1 MIMSSQ
7 TKPGST
13 SDSESETITGPLRAF
28 QGSFMTAIH
37 FSSGH
42 CLWLYNVTSS
52 PTDVGSYREVWVA
65 TPDVETTLYTD
76 PGEALDVVSKYHEFD
91 NYSDGKIDWERHDNI
106 VEVSMEAEDG
116 TILDAALELSSTL
129 PTRLING
136 ISAIVPDTLRESGLG
151 GPLRQSGIS
160 DTDMK
165 FEFDLGRMLMVED
178 GHATINGED
187 LGHPVQESPDTEFAK
202 SEDAPAE
209 NVFTT
214 GTLYLPYPVE

>member
-1 MIMSSQ
+1 MTSQ
-7 TKPGST
+7 TTSRST
-13 SDSESETITGPLRAF
+13 GGSESETVTGPLRAF

-37 FSSGH
+37 FLSGH
-42 CLWLYNVTSS
+42 CLWLYNVSSS
-52 PTDVGSYREVWVA
+52 PTDVEAYREVWVA

-91 NYSDGKIDWERHDNI
+91 NYSEAEINWERHDDTVDVN
-106 VEVSMEAEDG
+106 MEAADG
-116 TILDAALELSSTL
+116 TTLYATVELSSTL

-136 ISAIVPDTLRESGLG
+136 ISAIVPDTLRESALG

-165 FEFDLGRMLMVED
+165 FEFDLGRMLVVED
-178 GHATINGED
+178 GHATLNGED
-187 LGHPVQESPDTEFAK
+187 LRHPVQESPDTDFAK
-202 SEDAPAE
+202 SADAPEE